1 MHAPSDAD
9 YLVDRRILRRK
20 LTFWRVALFALVAA
34 FLIGLGVHYAG
45 PDAGHAGR
53 HIARLSIEGVI
64 TGDKDTLK
72 LIRDIGTS
80 RGAEALIVSIESPGG
95 TTTGAER
102 LYKELR
108 LVAEKKPV
116 VAVIGTM
123 AASGG
128 YIAAMG
134 SDRIFAQG
142 NSLVGSIGVL
152 FQFPNFSKL
161 LDTVGV
167 AVESVKSSPLK
178 AAPSGVEPTSPE
190 ARAALSALVID
201 SYDWFKGLVKDRRHL
216 DDSTLAKVSDGRVF
230 TGRQGMDLKLVDA
243 LGGEREAIAW
253 LEQDK
258 KIDKNLPV
266 RDWKKERSLERLGL
280 LGISAGLLDSLG
292 LDVLAMPLRRL
303 ATLGDARLLDGLV
316 SVWQVAPVD

>member
-1 MHAPSDAD
+1 
-9 YLVDRRILRRK
+9 
-20 LTFWRVALFALVAA
+20 
-34 FLIGLGVHYAG
+34 
-45 PDAGHAGR
+45 
-53 HIARLSIEGVI
+53 
-64 TGDKDTLK
+64 
-72 LIRDIGTS
+72 
-80 RGAEALIVSIESPGG
+80 
-95 TTTGAER
+95 
-102 LYKELR
+102 
-108 LVAEKKPV
+108 
-116 VAVIGTM
+116 VAVVGTM

-134 SDRIFAQG
+134 SDRIFAEG

-190 ARAALSALVID
+190 ARAALAALVSD
-201 SYDWFKGLVKDRRHL
+201 SFDWFKGLVKDRRHL
-216 DDSTLAKVSDGRVF
+216 DDAQLAKVSDGRVF

-253 LEQDK
+253 LEQEK
-258 KIDKNLPV
+258 KISKDLPV
-266 RDWKKERSLERLGL
+266 RDWKKDRSLERLGILGASASL
-280 LGISAGLLDSLG
+280 LETFG
-292 LDVLAMPLRRL
+292 LDALATPLKRL
-303 ATLGDARLLDGLV
+303 AALGDARLLDGLV

>member
-1 MHAPSDAD
+1 MPSNSDAD

-20 LTFWRVALFALVAA
+20 LTVWRLALFALLAA
-34 FLIGLGVHYAG
+34 VIIGVGLDYMGDSAPG
-45 PDAGHAGR
+45 GR

-72 LIRDIGTS
+72 LVRDVARATS
-80 RGAEALIVSIESPGG
+80 AEALIVTIESPGG

-116 VAVIGTM
+116 VAVVGTM

-134 SDRIFAQG
+134 ADRIFAEG

-161 LDTVGV
+161 LDTIGV

-190 ARAALSALVID
+190 ARAALAALVAD
-201 SYDWFKGLVKDRRHL
+201 SFDWFKALVKDRRHL
-216 DDSTLAKVSDGRVF
+216 DDAQLAKVSDGRVF
-230 TGRQGMDLKLVDA
+230 TGRQGMEMKLVDA
-243 LGGEREAIAW
+243 LGGEQEAIAW
-253 LEQDK
+253 LEQEK
-258 KIDKNLPV
+258 KIEKGLPV
-266 RDWKKERSLERLGL
+266 RDWKKDRSLERLGVL
-280 LGISAGLLDSLG
+280 GASASLLEGLGI
-292 LDVLAMPLRRL
+292 DVLARPLKRL
-303 ATLGDARLLDGLV
+303 AALGDARVLDGLV

>member
-1 MHAPSDAD
+1 MPSPSDAD
-9 YLVDRRILRRK
+9 YLVDRRLLRRK
-20 LTFWRVALFALVAA
+20 LTFWRVALFALLAA
-34 FLIGLGVHYAG
+34 VLVGLGLHYTG
-45 PDAGHAGR
+45 SDTGHAGR

-72 LIRDIGTS
+72 LIKDIGAA

-116 VAVIGTM
+116 VAVVGTM

-134 SDRIFAQG
+134 TDRIFAEG

-178 AAPSGVEPTSPE
+178 ASPSGVEPTSPE
-190 ARAALSALVID
+190 ARAALNALVVD

-266 RDWKKERSLERLGL
+266 RDWKKQRSLERLGL
-280 LGISAGLLDSLG
+280 LGVSAGLLDSLG
-292 LDVLAMPLRRL
+292 LEALAMPLRRL
-303 ATLGDARLLDGLV
+303 AALGDAHLLDGLV
-316 SVWQVAPVD
+316 SVWQVAPAD

>member
-1 MHAPSDAD
+1 MPANSDAD
-9 YLVDRRILRRK
+9 FLVDRRILRRK
-20 LTFWRVALFALVAA
+20 LTFWRVALFALLAA
-34 FLIGLGVHYAG
+34 FIVGLAVNYFGK
-45 PDAGHAGR
+45 DAGHGGR
-53 HIARLSIEGVI
+53 HIARLAIEGVI

-72 LIRDIGTS
+72 LVRDIGAS
-80 RGAEALIVSIESPGG
+80 RGAQAVIVTIESPGG

-116 VAVIGTM
+116 VAVVGTM

-134 SDRIFAQG
+134 GDRIFAEG

-190 ARAALSALVID
+190 ARAALAALVSD
-201 SYDWFKGLVKDRRHL
+201 SFDWFKGLVKDRRHL
-216 DDSTLAKVSDGRVF
+216 DDAQLAKVSDGRVF
-230 TGRQGMDLKLVDA
+230 TGRQGIDLKLVDA

-253 LEQDK
+253 LEQEK
-258 KIDKNLPV
+258 KISKDLPV
-266 RDWKKERSLERLGL
+266 RDWKKDRSLERLGL
-280 LGISAGLLDSLG
+280 LGASAGLLESFG
-292 LDVLAMPLRRL
+292 LDALATPLKRL
-303 ATLGDARLLDGLV
+303 AALGDARLLDGLV